1 MRFSKT
7 RHLLVL
13 AAIAV
18 SGSAV
23 LAAEPAKVK
32 LGGSVYLDAETCAK
46 GTTSPDCQLIFEI
59 TGKSAKAIYDGMAGK
74 GEMQECTGEVEKFD
88 ESGMH
93 CIKGK
98 TAADYLCDFGYNFKK
113 AEFGGGGDGC

>member
-1 MRFSKT
+1 MLFSKT
-7 RHLLVL
+7 RLLL
-13 AAIAV
+13 ASAAIAV
-18 SGSAV
+18 SSCGA

-32 LGGSVYLDAETCAK
+32 LGGSVYLDAETCAR
-46 GTTSPDCQLIFEI
+46 GTASPDCQLIFEI

-98 TAADYLCDFGYNFKK
+98 TAADYFCDFGYNFKK